1 MLKAYLISATLISN
15 YFDTEVGYIEQLVM
29 STDPNVVRDAF
40 VAVKDEFKQQI
51 AQYFND
57 EDVIGEISDGS
68 FGVDKLNDVLDEL
81 FAHDEHNLSTMFN
94 LNFYPI
100 KEVNSLQL
108 EISAYPVDVFTPSD
122 MVGFIDSVSAH
133 PFTTV
138 CLLKTENP
146 DDGFIYITSRPAHT
160 KGLFWN

>member
-29 STDPNVVRDAF
+29 STDVNVVRDAF

-57 EDVIGEISDGS
+57 EDAIGEISDGS
-68 FGVDKLNDVLDEL
+68 FGVDKLNDVLEEL
-81 FAHDEHNLSTMFN
+81 FAHDEHNLSTAFN
-94 LNFYPI
+94 LSAYTT
-100 KEVNSLQL
+100 KKVNNLQL
-108 EISAYPVDVFTPSD
+108 EVSACPIDVFTPSD
-122 MVGFIDSVSAH
+122 MTGFIDSVSTPH
-133 PFTTV
+133 YTNV

-146 DDGFIYITSRPAHT
+146 DDGFMYISSRHGYT
-160 KGLFWN
+160 KGLCWN

>member
-1 MLKAYLISATLISN
+1 MLKAYLVSATLISN
-15 YFDTEVGYIEQLVM
+15 HFDTEVGYIEQLVM
-29 STDPNVVRDAF
+29 STDVNVVRDAF

-57 EDVIGEISDGS
+57 EDAIGEISDGS

-94 LNFYPI
+94 LNVYPV
-100 KEVNSLQL
+100 KKVNNLEL
-108 EISAYPVDVFTPSD
+108 EISACPIDVFTPSD
-122 MVGFIDSVSAH
+122 MTGFVDSVSTPH
-133 PFTTV
+133 STNV

-146 DDGFIYITSRPAHT
+146 DDGFMYISSRPAHT
-160 KGLFWN
+160 KGLCWS